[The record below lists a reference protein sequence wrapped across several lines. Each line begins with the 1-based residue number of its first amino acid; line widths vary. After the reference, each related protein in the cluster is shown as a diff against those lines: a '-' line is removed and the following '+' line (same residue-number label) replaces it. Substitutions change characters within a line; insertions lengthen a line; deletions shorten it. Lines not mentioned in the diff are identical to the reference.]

1 MVGTWCGSAKPS
13 DVIPSGKLMLVYF
26 RSDALVEKRGFV
38 CSYVSVYGE
47 KKNGEFFIIICKCNT
62 RSPIPMTS
70 PECV

>member
-47 KKNGEFFIIICKCNT
+47 KKNG
-62 RSPIPMTS
+62 
-70 PECV
+70 